1 MKSNFRAAMNAKN
14 LPWKNLTE
22 KLVKENVVESIDY
35 FQFNLLHYVSNM
47 AEFSIDPKGKLA
59 KV

>member
-1 MKSNFRAAMNAKN
+1 MNAKN

-22 KLVKENVVESIDY
+22 KLVKDNVVESIDY